1 MSQKR
6 PSKQKRAARNR
17 QQRAA
22 LEARKAAARREAAA
36 QAQAGDGGGRGGRFS
51 RRRAGGA
58 TPASTSRRPTLAEAR
73 ALQPPGYRAALA
85 AIFTAVVAIIMLTT
99 VLTVPS
105 DGSGNPYTSYTLAAD
120 WVASAIDTA
129 QDQPG
134 LTAAELAD
142 AVDDWT
148 PHREEKPFAVVQWPL
163 SITLVL
169 PLIGAGLAFHA
180 VRRRA
185 SSRALTRALYTTL
198 FGSILALGAVMLF
211 IPTILA
217 VVVAMFQVRKVE
229 MQAQAEARADGVIDV
244 DSEEVDDDEDD
255 EAAADDLD
263 VQLLDEAALDD
274 EDDEDDEPVAERDGA
289 DDAQR

>member
-1 MSQKR
+1 PEVPHAPHPATEADPCRADRSPLERDGVAGPLPGGSTSDVQASGDAIAGRTSGGPAPAPTVAGMSRKR

-58 TPASTSRRPTLAEAR
+58 TPASTSRRPTPAEAR

-85 AIFTAVVAIIMLTT
+85 AIFTAVVAIIMLTA

-105 DGSGNPYTSYTLAAD
+105 DGSGNPYTAYALAAD

-142 AVDDWT
+142 AVDD
-148 PHREEKPFAVVQWPL
+148 
-163 SITLVL
+163 
-169 PLIGAGLAFHA
+169 
-180 VRRRA
+180 
-185 SSRALTRALYTTL
+185 
-198 FGSILALGAVMLF
+198 
-211 IPTILA
+211 
-217 VVVAMFQVRKVE
+217 
-229 MQAQAEARADGVIDV
+229 
-244 DSEEVDDDEDD
+244 
-255 EAAADDLD
+255 
-263 VQLLDEAALDD
+263 
-274 EDDEDDEPVAERDGA
+274 
-289 DDAQR
+289 